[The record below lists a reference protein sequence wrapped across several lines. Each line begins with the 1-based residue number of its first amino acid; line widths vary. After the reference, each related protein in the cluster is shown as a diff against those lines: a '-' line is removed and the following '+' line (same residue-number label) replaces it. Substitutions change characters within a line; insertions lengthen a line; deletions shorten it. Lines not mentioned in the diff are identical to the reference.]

1 MRLLHIISSIGLG
14 GAEIMLWRLA
24 TSPALRVKAMAVV
37 SLTEDHVLGDRM
49 RATGI
54 AVHSLGMERGRLSVR
69 GLWRL
74 SRVVKGFGPDVVH
87 TWMYHSDLLGG
98 VAARLFTKA
107 RVVWSVHHTEFDPAT
122 TKRTTYLT
130 RSTCAALSRVIP
142 SMIVCCSEAA
152 RAVHVRLGYPDD
164 RVRVIPN
171 GFDTTAFR
179 PDEHARAEVRR
190 ELGIPDSA
198 FVVGMIARVDPQK
211 DHANLLAAAR
221 QFLASAPDAY
231 LIVCGAGASWGNPLF
246 QAAVPPE
253 TRSRFRLLGLREDIA
268 RIASSLDVATLSS
281 SHGEAFPLAV
291 GEAMACGIPCV
302 VTDIGDSAFIVGDT
316 GVVVPPRDPEALAGG
331 WSRLGALPPHARRAL
346 GLKARAR
353 VLDLFSIEK
362 VAERYSEV
370 YEDARRTPRAV
381 GLRPA

>member
-1 MRLLHIISSIGLG
+1 
-14 GAEIMLWRLA
+14 MLWRLA

-37 SLTEDHVLGDRM
+37 SLMEDHVLGDRM
-49 RATGI
+49 RASGI
-54 AVHSLGMERGRLSVR
+54 AVHSLGMERGRLSAR

-74 SRVVKGFGPDVVH
+74 SRIVKGFGPDVVH
-87 TWMYHSDLLGG
+87 TWMYHSDLVGG

-107 RVVWSVHHTEFDPAT
+107 RVVWSVHCTEFDPAT

-142 SMIVCCSEAA
+142 STIVCCSEAA

-171 GFDTTAFR
+171 GFDTIAFR

-198 FVVGMIARVDPQK
+198 FVVGMIARVHPQK

-231 LIVCGAGASWGNPLF
+231 LIVCGAGASWGDPLF

-253 TRSRFRLLGLREDIA
+253 SFRLLGERQDIA

-281 SHGEAFPLAV
+281 SYGEAFPLAV

-302 VTDIGDSAFIVGDT
+302 VTDVGDSAFLVGDT

-353 VLDLFSIEK
+353 VLDLFSIES

-370 YEDARRTPRAV
+370 YESARRTPSAA
-381 GLRPA
+381 GLLPA